1 LGKHFEKS
9 LFCDMI
15 IPMTNRLRIFFA
27 SILLFVFILPV
38 FSQTR
43 PDALRSYRIGRD
55 LEAQNR
61 MDEASSYYNEAV
73 AICMN
78 EINQNAANM
87 DSYTVL
93 TWTLQR
99 QGKYQDVIDWGLRG
113 LRINA
118 NDYRIIETMGEASF
132 YLDNYD
138 QSLEYMQRYIESA
151 PQGDRVSVAYFF
163 MGEIFRLRNQYFHA
177 DIAYT
182 TAVRLE
188 PNIALWWYRLGTV
201 RESLGDYSP
210 AVEAY
215 QRAINLNPSYREASD
230 GLTRSRARAS

>member
-1 LGKHFEKS
+1 MLVF
-9 LFCDMI
+9 LF
-15 IPMTNRLRIFFA
+15 
-27 SILLFVFILPV
+27 PV

-43 PDALRSYRIGRD
+43 PDALRNYRIGRD

-61 MDEASSYYNEAV
+61 MTEATVYYNEAV
-73 AICMN
+73 AICLN

-99 QGKYQDVIDWGLRG
+99 QAKYQEVLNWGQRG
-113 LRINA
+113 LRINE

-132 YLDNYD
+132 YLNDYD
-138 QSLEYMQRYIESA
+138 QSLEYMQKYIDSA
-151 PQGDRVSVAYFF
+151 PQGDRVAVAYFF
-163 MGEIFRLRNQYFHA
+163 MGEIYRLRSQYFHA

-188 PNIALWWYRLGTV
+188 PNLSLWWYRLGTV
-201 RESLGDYSP
+201 RESLGDYNP
-210 AVEAY
+210 AIEAY
-215 QRAINLNPSYREASD
+215 ERAINLNPNYREASD
-230 GLTRSRARAS
+230 GLSRSRTRAG

>member
-1 LGKHFEKS
+1 
-9 LFCDMI
+9 
-15 IPMTNRLRIFFA
+15 MTNQFRIFLT
-27 SILLFVFILPV
+27 SVLCFVFLSPV
-38 FSQTR
+38 FSQSNVSPR
-43 PDALRSYRIGRD
+43 PDALRNYQVGRD

-61 MDEASSYYNEAV
+61 MNEAVVYYNEAV
-73 AICMN
+73 RICLN
-78 EINQNAANM
+78 EINQNAENM

-99 QGKYQDVIDWGLRG
+99 QQKYREVLDWGQRG

-138 QSLEYMQRYIESA
+138 QSLEYMQRYINSA

-163 MGEIFRLRNQYFHA
+163 MGEIYRLTNRFYRA

-188 PNIALWWYRLGTV
+188 PNAALWWYRLGIV
-201 RESLGDYSP
+201 RENLGDFRP

-215 QRAINLNPSYREASD
+215 QRAVNLNPNYREAAD
-230 GLTRSRARAS
+230 GLARSRSRAS